1 MRTELGQQLQYEH
14 ERMKSSEH
22 CSSDQKQN
30 LNTTHQLQKLIATLR
45 AKGISGTETSFNPMV
60 FAQNSRYAKFQKAYA
75 SFTENQCFADLQF
88 FTRFDAEL
96 TKISVTNIPNF
107 YERWCLVKM
116 IDLLVNRFRL
126 SPT

>member
-1 MRTELGQQLQYEH
+1 MRSHLNIAAQI
-14 ERMKSSEH
+14 K
-22 CSSDQKQN
+22 KQN
-30 LNTTHQLQKLIATLR
+30 LNTATHQLQKLIATLR

-96 TKISVTNIPNF
+96 TKISVH
-107 YERWCLVKM
+107 LG
-116 IDLLVNRFRL
+116 
-126 SPT
+126 SPWNAALTFKKKYRSSRKP